1 LSNYQRL
8 RIEHVC
14 TRLGLFS
21 LSYLWQQPQLPLLDR
36 MIASG
41 MEVVLVKV
49 AGVGLGVDLVGKSI
63 REVRPLLARL
73 VRGTS
78 FRCWT
83 IPRLA
88 CVSRHRDRAG
98 APLAICW

>member
-1 LSNYQRL
+1 MSNYQRL

-21 LSYLWQQPQLPLLDR
+21 LSYLWQQPQLPLLDL

-73 VRGTS
+73 VRALS
-78 FRCWT
+78 FWVLYHPSPSLRDGGAATW
-83 IPRLA
+83 L
-88 CVSRHRDRAG
+88 VLHRQ
-98 APLAICW
+98 